1 MRDLTVR
8 PLEQLQSQTAD
19 AVFEMDEEGF
29 RQLYDRTAKPLWAY
43 LWRVTGDRHRADDLL
58 QETYYR
64 FLRARAITRDDAHQR
79 NYLFRIATNLILDAR
94 RRTPSPVVST
104 VDIET
109 CDAGDG
115 NLAAHRTARR
125 LDLTLA
131 MSRLRPRERAM
142 LWLAYGQGAS
152 HEQIAHSL
160 GVKTSSMKLLL
171 FRARRK
177 LAALLAGSERRG
189 GRS

>member
-1 MRDLTVR
+1 MRDLTIQ
-8 PLEQLQSQTAD
+8 PLEQLQSQAAD
-19 AVFEMDEEGF
+19 AAFEMDEEGF

-43 LWRVTGDRHRADDLL
+43 LWRATGDRHRADDLL

-64 FLRARAITRDDAHQR
+64 FLRARAVTHDDAHQR

-94 RRTPSPVVST
+94 RRAAPPVSSL
-104 VDIET
+104 DPET

-115 NLAAHRTARR
+115 SLAAHRTARR
-125 LDLTLA
+125 TDLTRA

-152 HEQIAHSL
+152 HQEIAASL

-171 FRARRK
+171 FRARRR
-177 LAALLAGSERRG
+177 LAALLMGSEYLG
-189 GRS
+189 GER